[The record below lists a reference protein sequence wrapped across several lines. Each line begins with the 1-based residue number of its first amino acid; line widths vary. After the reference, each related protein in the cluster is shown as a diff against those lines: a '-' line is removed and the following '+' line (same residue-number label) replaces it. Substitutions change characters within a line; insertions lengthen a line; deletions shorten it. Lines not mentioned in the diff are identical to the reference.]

1 MFDIDGTLVNSEA
14 FDSNLYIEAIEE
26 ATGLKVDDNWSR
38 YKHVTDTGILSEL
51 FEENSLS
58 ENTSDLVKKTKN
70 LFISKVEKY
79 LNMNPLLQITGAI
92 NFIEYLLQRN
102 DVRIAIATG
111 GWLETAELKL
121 EKAGF
126 NTNTLQIS
134 SANDHES
141 RTQIMKIAQS
151 RTNTRG
157 FQKITYFGDA
167 IWDKKACEEL
177 GYNFVLV
184 GNSIEAEQ
192 QINDFSSHSD
202 VIRFIDL

>member
-26 ATGLKVDDNWSR
+26 ATGLKVDDNRSR

-134 SANDHES
+134 SANDH
-141 RTQIMKIAQS
+141 
-151 RTNTRG
+151 
-157 FQKITYFGDA
+157 
-167 IWDKKACEEL
+167 
-177 GYNFVLV
+177 
-184 GNSIEAEQ
+184 
-192 QINDFSSHSD
+192 
-202 VIRFIDL
+202 

>member
-26 ATGLKVDDNWSR
+26 ATGLKVDDNRSR